1 MVIDKK
7 TLDNLNQAM
16 ELRNSPEEGSQRMLN
31 ALVPETVMPIHHHKV
46 DEMFVI
52 LRGLMNVTIHDDRG
66 KVIQSVRVVQ

>member
-7 TLDNLNQAM
+7 PLDNLSQAM
-16 ELRNSPEEGSQRMLN
+16 DLRNSLEEGSQRMLN

-52 LRGLMNVTIHDDRG
+52 LRGLMNVAIHDDRG
-66 KVIQSVRVVQ
+66 KVIQSLGVVQ

>member
-7 TLDNLNQAM
+7 PLDNLSQAM
-16 ELRNSPEEGSQRMLN
+16 DLRNSPEEGSQRMLN

-66 KVIQSVRVVQ
+66 KVIQSLGVVQ

>member
-1 MVIDKK
+1 MVIDKN

-16 ELRNSPEEGSQRMLN
+16 DLRNSPEEGSRRMLN

-52 LRGLMNVTIHDDRG
+52 LRGLMNVTMHDDRG

>member
-16 ELRNSPEEGSQRMLN
+16 DLRNSPEEGNQRMLN